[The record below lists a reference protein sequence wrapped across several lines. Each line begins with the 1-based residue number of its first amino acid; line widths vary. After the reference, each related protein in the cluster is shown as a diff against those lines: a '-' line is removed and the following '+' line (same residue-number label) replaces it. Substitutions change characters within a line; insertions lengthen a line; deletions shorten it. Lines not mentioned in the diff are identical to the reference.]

1 MKEHRGRLVNV
12 QLVAGGAG
20 RSCMLGH
27 VKTDVSIRAPR
38 VGMVGAGQLARM
50 TYQAAI
56 SLGISLKL
64 LAERPDDGAALIA
77 SDVALGSPDS
87 YAALSSFVGGCD
99 VTTFDHE
106 LVNAQHLQSLERDGH
121 AFRPSA
127 DVVALVQNKRSM
139 RERLDHLGFP
149 VPPFRP
155 VSNLADLLA
164 FAERHGWPTVAKSIR
179 GGYDGRGVWV
189 LDTPAAAESLVQ
201 VASEAGIDLLA
212 EAFVPI
218 ERELAIVVAR
228 RPGGQ
233 ALAYPLVETVQR
245 NGICRELLVPAR
257 VTPTLAEQARLLGL
271 SIVESIGAVGI
282 LAVELFVTEGRLL
295 VNELAA
301 RPHNSGHFSIEG
313 SQTSQFENHLRAV
326 LDWPLG
332 STELVAPAVAT
343 VNVLGGANSV
353 EPIEQLASALADPA
367 VRVHLYGKQAR
378 PGRKLGH
385 VTVLAADLESALS
398 RARRAAASLVTSSA
412 VEATS

>member
-1 MKEHRGRLVNV
+1 
-12 QLVAGGAG
+12 
-20 RSCMLGH
+20 
-27 VKTDVSIRAPR
+27 
-38 VGMVGAGQLARM
+38 
-50 TYQAAI
+50 
-56 SLGISLKL
+56 
-64 LAERPDDGAALIA
+64 
-77 SDVALGSPDS
+77 
-87 YAALSSFVGGCD
+87 
-99 VTTFDHE
+99 
-106 LVNAQHLQSLERDGH
+106 
-121 AFRPSA
+121 
-127 DVVALVQNKRSM
+127 
-139 RERLDHLGFP
+139 
-149 VPPFRP
+149 
-155 VSNLADLLA
+155 
-164 FAERHGWPTVAKSIR
+164 
-179 GGYDGRGVWV
+179 
-189 LDTPAAAESLVQ
+189 
-201 VASEAGIDLLA
+201 
-212 EAFVPI
+212 
-218 ERELAIVVAR
+218 
-228 RPGGQ
+228 
-233 ALAYPLVETVQR
+233 VETVQR